1 MVEKKKTYVK
11 ASTGGLNR
19 PLRMVKMIQARC
31 RICNEGGHGKRGW
44 WENCPHD
51 PYFHLEDLPVDPM
64 ASLVQEEDGTYVT
77 SDTPSKPKFKKVPNM
92 KQVPLDDK
100 AASGRMVQIQ
110 IERGSK
116 VPEELGYYPICDY
129 RNCWVPLAGP
139 DAPKPVHQTQKGNYH
154 SRDEA
159 AIISLQQAGK
169 PIYLGLGQDI
179 ERRRE
184 QLDQVNIR

>member
-1 MVEKKKTYVK
+1 MVEKKKTYEHK
-11 ASTGGLNR
+11 SSGGLNR

-44 WENCPHD
+44 WETCQHK
-51 PYFHLEDLPVDPM
+51 PYSRIEELPG
-64 ASLVQEEDGTYVT
+64 AIEFEELEDGTIVKL
-77 SDTPSKPKFKKVPNM
+77 DKPKADYARVPNM

-110 IERGSK
+110 LERGS
-116 VPEELGYYPICDY
+116 VFPEDLGYYPICEY
-129 RNCWVPLAGP
+129 RNCWVPLEGP
-139 DAPKPVHQTQKGNYH
+139 GAPKTVYRTAKGNFH
-154 SRDEA
+154 SHDEA
-159 AIISLQQAGK
+159 AIISLQQNGK

-184 QLDQVNIR
+184 QLDQVNVR